1 MFFLDNIKAQETAE
15 RFGTPTYVYD
25 EKILRMRC
33 RDLIGSFKGCLKP
46 SYSAKANSNLTLL
59 KIIKEEGLYA
69 DAMSP
74 GEIFT
79 LQNAGFRAD
88 EIFYIG
94 NNVSADE
101 MLYAAKQGIL
111 VSVDSLSQLETFG
124 KINRG
129 GKVAMRFN
137 PGLGAGHC
145 DKVVTAGHETK
156 FGIQAEFCPEAKEIL
171 AEYELEAV
179 GINQHIGSLFLD
191 PAPYVE
197 AAGNLLQMV
206 LTHFPGLKFVD
217 FGGGFGIPYKSS
229 EKRLDFALLRELLL
243 PLLDKFTEKY
253 DNKKIIFKC
262 EPGRYVAAE
271 CGAVLGKVHSI
282 KENYGNVY
290 VGTDIG
296 FNVLARPL
304 IYDSYHEITVLHNQ
318 SSAEAY
324 EGKVSVVGNI
334 CESGDILAKGRDIGK
349 VKEGDLV
356 VVSDAGAYGYSM
368 ASNYNCR
375 LRPAEVLI
383 REDGSLELIRER
395 DSLESLLQN
404 FPK

>member
-1 MFFLDNIKAQETAE
+1 MLFLDSKLAKETAE
-15 RFGTPTYVYD
+15 KFGTPLYVYD
-25 EKILRMRC
+25 ERVLRQRC
-33 RDLIGSFKGCLKP
+33 GDLMNSFGGRLHP
-46 SYSAKANSNLTLL
+46 SYSAKANSNIALL
-59 KIIKEEGLYA
+59 KIIREEGLRA

-79 LQNAGFRAD
+79 LQKAGFAPE

-94 NNVSADE
+94 NNVSAEE
-101 MLYAAKQGIL
+101 MLYAAERGIL

-156 FGIQAEFCPEAKEIL
+156 FGIQAEFCAEAKEIL

-191 PAPYVE
+191 PSPYVE

-217 FGGGFGIPYKSS
+217 FGGGFGVPYKSG
-229 EKRLDFALLRELLL
+229 EKRLDFTLLRELLL
-243 PLLDKFTEKY
+243 PLLDKFTEQY
-253 DNKKIIFKC
+253 DNKEIIFKC

-271 CGAVLGKVHSI
+271 CGVVLGRVHSI

-304 IYDSYHEITVLHNQ
+304 IYDSYHEISVLPEQ
-318 SSAEAY
+318 SSGKEY
-324 EGKVSVVGNI
+324 EGNLSVVGNI

-349 VKEGDLV
+349 VKEGDIV
-356 VVSDAGAYGYSM
+356 VVSNAGAYGYSM

-383 REDGSLELIRER
+383 REDGRVELIRER

-404 FPK
+404 FPQ